1 MKRHSLSAA
10 VAAGFVVAA
19 GLSERVTA
27 VELSPEGTGQVLIF
41 PYYTV
46 NRNQQTVISVV
57 NAANVAKAV
66 RVRFLE
72 GYNAREVLDFNLFL
86 SEFDVWTAS
95 VFALTDAG
103 LSGDGAAILTAD
115 RSCTA
120 PGKDQWTG
128 SLGTGR
134 PYQEFA
140 TSAFTGAHADSG
152 PTDVT
157 RTREGHIELI
167 QMADLGGSLSMAVTH
182 RASGVPANCNV
193 IQTIDPANTLLLP
206 PTGGLFGAGG
216 VVNVAQGTFHAYNAD
231 AIGGFSKVVLF
242 GAPGSETPSLAEVNT
257 APGVATAYTFDQAG
271 ELFRS
276 DYSTSG
282 QPSQAIDAVSAVFM
296 ASFLLNEYN
305 VDAATGSNTDLVVTL
320 PTKRFYVDTE
330 ILGVLPGSAGA
341 LPPFNFTFGQ
351 HYTASGTVL
360 NGDAQSCSRVDL
372 TPFDREE
379 GRPVPPAPGFPVPLV
394 IPTLCTSVNVISML
408 NVYQRPAESGVLG
421 SRLHF
426 NVRPF
431 SYAGWLR
438 LSLDPQSQRHSLR
451 ASRDGDIFAGLPA
464 TGFQAVNYVNANVSP
479 GVLSNYSAAFRHR
492 AVRDCVNTVSGNC
505 S

>member
-1 MKRHSLSAA
+1 MNAGRRPRLQRRGVSPAGYRVIVEGTADTPLRWKVFRPWLRTVSASGIVATREAATEAANAWIRQDVEKTARGGHGCGVYRALSPGAVAGSDSTAQPRWRVSLTLRILEFVMRRHSLSAA

-19 GLSERVTA
+19 GLSERATA
-27 VELSPEGTGQVLIF
+27 VELSPEGTGQVLIY

-140 TSAFTGAHADSG
+140 NSAFTDAHEDSG

-167 QMADLGGSLSMAVTH
+167 
-182 RASGVPANCNV
+182 
-193 IQTIDPANTLLLP
+193 
-206 PTGGLFGAGG
+206 
-216 VVNVAQGTFHAYNAD
+216 
-231 AIGGFSKVVLF
+231 
-242 GAPGSETPSLAEVNT
+242 
-257 APGVATAYTFDQAG
+257 
-271 ELFRS
+271 
-276 DYSTSG
+276 
-282 QPSQAIDAVSAVFM
+282 
-296 ASFLLNEYN
+296 
-305 VDAATGSNTDLVVTL
+305 
-320 PTKRFYVDTE
+320 
-330 ILGVLPGSAGA
+330 
-341 LPPFNFTFGQ
+341 
-351 HYTASGTVL
+351 
-360 NGDAQSCSRVDL
+360 
-372 TPFDREE
+372 
-379 GRPVPPAPGFPVPLV
+379 
-394 IPTLCTSVNVISML
+394 
-408 NVYQRPAESGVLG
+408 
-421 SRLHF
+421 
-426 NVRPF
+426 
-431 SYAGWLR
+431 
-438 LSLDPQSQRHSLR
+438 
-451 ASRDGDIFAGLPA
+451 
-464 TGFQAVNYVNANVSP
+464 
-479 GVLSNYSAAFRHR
+479 
-492 AVRDCVNTVSGNC
+492 
-505 S
+505 